1 MLPKVPGAIGSNP
14 IPNPVTTNKDRLEKT
29 SFNLSFILFR
39 QLFDVTTSRSPT
51 FENKAHYYYQTSAY
65 IVLMI
70 YGICSH
76 DHTF

>member
-1 MLPKVPGAIGSNP
+1 MLPKVPGAMGSNP

-29 SFNLSFILFR
+29 SFNLIFILFR
-39 QLFDVTTSRSPT
+39 QLFDFTASRSPT
-51 FENKAHYYYQTSAY
+51 FENKAHCYYQTSAY

>member
-1 MLPKVPGAIGSNP
+1 MLPKVPGAMGSNP

-29 SFNLSFILFR
+29 SFYLIVILFR
-39 QLFDVTTSRSPT
+39 QLFDFTTSRSPT
-51 FENKAHYYYQTSAY
+51 FENTAHCYYQTSAY